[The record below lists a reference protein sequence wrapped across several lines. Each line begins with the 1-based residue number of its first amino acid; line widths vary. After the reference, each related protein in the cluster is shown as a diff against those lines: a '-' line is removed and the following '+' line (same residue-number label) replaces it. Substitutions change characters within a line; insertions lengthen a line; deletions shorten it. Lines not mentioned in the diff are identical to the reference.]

1 MILLLKL
8 VLSWLFEYFYL
19 ILKMDPRRAF
29 LLGIFLSTWL
39 VKKQMILQALK
50 CVGTLLCIVMGAR
63 VVQLIFFLRL
73 IFVEVLILSLD
84 AVFIF

>member
-29 LLGIFLSTWL
+29 LLGIFLTTWL
-39 VKKQMILQALK
+39 VKKKKMILQALK
-50 CVGTLLCIVMGAR
+50 SVGTLLCIVMGAR
-63 VVQLIFFLRL
+63 VVQLIFFLKFN
-73 IFVEVLILSLD
+73 ILILK
-84 AVFIF
+84 

>member
-1 MILLLKL
+1 MKL

-19 ILKMDPRRAF
+19 ILKTDPRRAF
-29 LLGIFLSTWL
+29 LLGIFLTTWL
-39 VKKQMILQALK
+39 VKKMILQALK
-50 CVGTLLCIVMGAR
+50 CVGTLLCIVTGAR

-84 AVFIF
+84 AVFIC